1 MIRWLLLAARLFLAG
16 IFLWAAATKL
26 PDMATFAT
34 DVANYRLLPPALVPW
49 AASAVV
55 GVEVVVG
62 LALLAG
68 VWLRPAALAGA
79 LLLAFF
85 TGGLSQALLRG
96 IDLTCG
102 CFGGNDPATW
112 LTVVR
117 DLAMLVPAVAVAW
130 RGGGANR

>member
-1 MIRWLLLAARLFLAG
+1 MIRWLLLAARLSLAG

-34 DVANYRLLPPALVPW
+34 EVANYRLLPSALVPW

-55 GVEVVVG
+55 GVEVLVG
-62 LALLAG
+62 VALLTG
-68 VWLRPAALAGA
+68 IWLRPAALAGA
-79 LLLAFF
+79 LLLALF
-85 TGGLSQALLRG
+85 TGGLAQALLRG

-130 RGGGANR
+130 RGGGR